1 MSDRPTFS
9 LTDDWVTLADLD
21 HLTFRIYCI
30 LRTNAEFGR
39 GGVVNHTM
47 HVTASWVVDSTS
59 HWEKPLAMSTVRK
72 HMQKL
77 VEAGVLIRVNSP
89 GEGVGVIYQFVA
101 DPGEKYEHPVNG
113 FEHAKRISRG
123 RGTTSVYRR
132 IPLNDENFTRSMRS
146 GKASTTADFA
156 DELDSAMG
164 QYVAEE
170 EPEFDLSGLDSAP
183 TATIDP
189 FDPDLTMAQQEF
201 AIELEAITSNSSEEH
216 LRLMTGQCVRIAKAV
231 QPALERGWEP
241 RMLAKRL
248 AGELNPKIHSPEAL
262 LKRKA
267 GDLGAPP
274 VKPEQAG
281 EDMLF
286 IKGRLVDVS
295 DYDPGF
301 GYGPA
306 PRPDA
311 APENPPEPTGAEEP
325 PRRATNE
332 EWLAERARR
341 YARHS

>member
-9 LTDDWVTLADLD
+9 LTDDWVVLADLD

-39 GGVVNHTM
+39 GGIVNHTV

-89 GEGVGVIYQFVA
+89 GEGVGVIYQFVS
-101 DPGEKYEHPVNG
+101 DPGEEYAHPVNG

-123 RGTTSVYRR
+123 RGTTSTYRR
-132 IPLNDENFTRSMRS
+132 IPLNDENFTRSTKSR
-146 GKASTTADFA
+146 KVAIAPDFA
-156 DELDSAMG
+156 DDLDSAMG
-164 QYVAEE
+164 QYVAKE
-170 EPEFDLSGLDSAP
+170 EPEFDLSGLDSVSVTPHA
-183 TATIDP
+183 DP
-189 FDPDLTMAQQEF
+189 PGSDLTISQQEF
-201 AIELEAITSNSSEEH
+201 ATELEALTSNNRDEH
-216 LRLMTGQCVRIAKAV
+216 LRLMAGQCARIAEAV
-231 QPALERGWEP
+231 HPALERGWEP
-241 RMLAKRL
+241 GALAKRL
-248 AGELNPKIHSPEAL
+248 AAELNPKIHSPESL
-262 LKRKA
+262 LKKKA
-267 GDLGAPP
+267 ADLGAPP

-301 GYGPA
+301 GYGSA
-306 PRPDA
+306 PKPDVLEIPGLEPVA
-311 APENPPEPTGAEEP
+311 QPEVPLRETKEE
-325 PRRATNE
+325 R
-332 EWLAERARR
+332 LANLARK
-341 YARHS
+341 YAR